1 MKLLFALGVLL
12 LPFLVKG
19 QLQWYRIFDPD
30 AEVARNPEGVPP
42 PLNRH
47 AFGYHNRTNTLILFG
62 GENGGVPYGETWLF
76 RITNSTWTRLNTA
89 DSPLA
94 RVDSV
99 FGVIESCNIFVVA
112 FGSDFTRGVNFED
125 VWTFD
130 FTTLTWSQLN
140 PAGSGPSKRYGVFG
154 GVPFGSAKDF
164 WVGGGFTQVTDLGN
178 PAVYRANIDIYK
190 LTFTSATSAQWTQLT
205 ANPSEG
211 NQYNP
216 FIPHGRAY
224 AASAVVTA
232 NRIAIYGGCLRY
244 CMHACMQIVHSA
256 FKISTYPV

>member
-1 MKLLFALGVLL
+1 MKLFFALGVLL
-12 LPFLVKG
+12 LPFLVEG

-30 AEVARNPEGVPP
+30 AVAASNPDGVPP
-42 PLNRH
+42 ALSRH
-47 AFGYHNRTNTLILFG
+47 AFGYYGRTNTLILFG
-62 GENGGVPYGETWLF
+62 GEAGGTTYGDTWLF
-76 RITNSTWTRLNTA
+76 SITNSNWTKLNTA
-89 DSPLA
+89 TSPLA

-99 FGVIESCNIFVVA
+99 FGVIESSNIFVVA
-112 FGSDFTRGVNFED
+112 FGSDLTRGVNFED
-125 VWTFD
+125 VWAFNFD
-130 FTTLTWSQLN
+130 NMAWGRLS

-154 GVPFGSAKDF
+154 GVPFGSAKEF

-178 PAVYRANIDIYK
+178 PAIYRANIDIYK
-190 LTFTSATSAQWTQLT
+190 LTFTDPVSAEWTQLT

-232 NRIAIYGGCLRY
+232 DRIAIYGGCLRY
-244 CMHACMQIVHSA
+244 CMHANGVQYCYNV
-256 FKISTYPV
+256 STLCK